1 MSKKYLLGLLFA
13 CLMVLIP
20 YSGTVYNTSQSIND
34 NMYQKSSITNPD
46 FCIIGIDEHSID
58 ELGSFPFDRSLF
70 AELLETLN
78 SSDTPPIAIGVDVL
92 FTGESN
98 PESDGNLVSVVEKYD
113 NIVLACS
120 ANYGSELV
128 VGEGNLSYIDP
139 SYLSSMN
146 YPFPALREVANLA
159 HINSS
164 LDQDSI
170 LRHSILNITTDT
182 GETLPSLHY
191 SLYQKYCEAKNIP
204 MGELPSNVWYL
215 PYVSQSGG
223 YYDGYSFAK
232 VLSGEIPASVFKD
245 KIVFIGPY
253 TIGLQDHFF
262 TAIDHANIMYG
273 VEYQVNSLDV
283 LVNKNFVSNLAAEL
297 QYAFLFGLSFLL
309 FLFTYQKKLWFNMA
323 MLGFVSTAYYILCKQ
338 LYQYGF
344 LIDVLYVAIAL
355 FMLFLSNIVMD
366 ALSSSVEKRKVTDT
380 FKRYVAPVVVEE
392 ILKEGMEEL
401 QLGGKSMDVAVMF
414 IDVRNFTPM
423 SNKFKKNPEIVV
435 EILNELLN
443 EMAETI
449 MENQGTL
456 DKFIGDAVMCFWGAP
471 FPQEDYVYKA
481 VKTAVEITENL
492 QDIIKNIEEKH
503 QHKVTVGI
511 GIHCGKAIVGN
522 IGSEKRMDFTII
534 GDTVNIAARLES
546 NAKLDQVYSP
556 AQVEALLAQDEE
568 KIHNVIVVS
577 EDVLIEVGK
586 QGGVE
591 EFIFEEIQGGLEL
604 KGKEGAYTSYI
615 VTKSKE

>member
-1 MSKKYLLGLLFA
+1 MIKKYALGLLFA

-20 YSGTVYNTSQSIND
+20 YSGMFYKTSQTIND
-34 NMYQKSSITNPD
+34 NMYQESSITNPD

-70 AELLETLN
+70 AQLLETLN
-78 SSDTPPIAIGVDVL
+78 SSETPPIAIGVDVL

-98 PESDGNLVSVVEKYD
+98 PESDAALVEVVGKYD

-120 ANYGSELV
+120 ANYRSELV
-128 VGEGNLSYIDP
+128 LGEGNLSYIDP
-139 SYLSSMN
+139 SFLSSMN
-146 YPFPALREVANLA
+146 YPFQALKEVANVA

-164 LDQDSI
+164 LDEDSI
-170 LRHSILNITTDT
+170 LRHSILTITTDT
-182 GETLPSLHY
+182 GELLPSLHY
-191 SLYQKYCEAKNIP
+191 SLYQKYCEAKNLPI
-204 MGELPSNVWYL
+204 GELPSNVWYL
-215 PYVSQSGG
+215 PYVSESGG

-283 LVNKNFVSNLAAEL
+283 LVNKNFVSNLALEL
-297 QYAFLFGLSFLL
+297 QYAILFALSFLL
-309 FLFTYQKKLWFNMA
+309 FVFTYQKKLWFNMA
-323 MLGFVSTAYYILCKQ
+323 MLGLVSTGYYILCKQ
-338 LYQYGF
+338 IYQQGI
-344 LIDVLYVAIAL
+344 LMNTLYVAIAI
-355 FMLFLSNIVMD
+355 FMLFLCNIVMD
-366 ALSSSVEKRKVTDT
+366 ALTSSVEKRKVTDT

-392 ILKEGMEEL
+392 ILKEGVEEL

-423 SNKFKKNPEIVV
+423 SNKFKKEPEIVV

-449 MENQGTL
+449 MGNQGTL

-471 FPQEDYVYKA
+471 FPQQDYVYKA

-492 QDIIKNIEEKH
+492 QEIIKNIEINYD
-503 QHKVTVGI
+503 HKVTVGM

-546 NAKLDQVYSP
+546 NAKLEKVYSP
-556 AQVEALLAQDEE
+556 EQVEALLARDKE
-568 KIHNVIVVS
+568 KVHNVIVVS
-577 EDVLIEVGK
+577 EDVLKAVK
-586 QGGVE
+586 RQGGE
-591 EFIFEEIQGGLEL
+591 DEFSFEEIQGGLEL
-604 KGKEGAYTSYI
+604 KGKEGVYASYI
-615 VTKSKE
+615 VTKM